1 MSDVTVE
8 EDVTGPAGHARIR
21 VRGAAQAQQS
31 PGFMLRRPDWAEAVL
46 GPAGWQVA
54 EILLTPQRATVE
66 GNDLVLLV
74 GPEVCGHLE
83 GGVYEIA
90 VPAAGVEAPV
100 CWPEIATPP
109 PPPPP
114 PPSPPLAPPAPPDA
128 TTILQ
133 RPNIQPTI
141 VAPPPPVPPPPVP
154 PPVPPPGPRWGV
166 WAVVVL
172 LLLAILGG
180 ALKVMHLYP
189 FDTIPA
195 GADKFADIQPPPAPP
210 TPPHP
215 TPPPAPPP
223 PAPAPTPP
231 APPPPPPPAPP
242 PPTPPP
248 PTPPPPTPPPPAPPP
263 PTPPPTPPPPP
274 PPSPDSMSLR
284 ELMARNRPAE
294 MYAQA
299 LRRMPTQPA
308 DALALLQRAGD
319 DLHYGP
325 ALGALGQVYDP
336 NKPPKAGV
344 PSNARQAAQH
354 YRDAIR
360 AGQGSVTADRAALR
374 VLLEIRQASGDAEA
388 RSILQEF
395 WP

>member
-8 EDVTGPAGHARIR
+8 EDVSGPGGHARIR

-46 GPAGWQVA
+46 GPAGWQVS
-54 EILLTPQRATVE
+54 EILLSPQRASVD

-100 CWPEIATPP
+100 YWPEIATPP

-114 PPSPPLAPPAPPDA
+114 SPPVTPPAPPDA

-133 RPNIQPTI
+133 RPAIPPPI
-141 VAPPPPVPPPPVP
+141 VEPPPLPPPVPPR
-154 PPVPPPGPRWGV
+154 PVPPPGPRWGI
-166 WAVVVL
+166 WALVVL
-172 LLLAILGG
+172 VLLAILGG
-180 ALKVMHLYP
+180 ALKALHLYP
-189 FDTIPA
+189 FETTPA
-195 GADKFADIQPPPAPP
+195 LDDKLADVVPPPAP
-210 TPPHP
+210 H
-215 TPPPAPPP
+215 PPPAPPP
-223 PAPAPTPP
+223 APPAPPPHPAPTPP
-231 APPPPPPPAPP
+231 APPPPAPPHPTPPPPAPPPPAPP

-248 PTPPPPTPPPPAPPP
+248 PPR
-263 PTPPPTPPPPP
+263 PTPPPPP
-274 PPSPDSMSLR
+274 PQPSPDAMSLR
-284 ELMARNRPAE
+284 ELMARNRPDE

-299 LRRMPTQPA
+299 QRRMPTQPA

-336 NKPPKAGV
+336 NKPPKGGV

-354 YRDAIR
+354 YRDAMR
-360 AGQGSVTADRAALR
+360 AGQGSVAADRAALR
-374 VLLEIRQASGDAEA
+374 LLLEIRQAAGDSEA
-388 RSILQEF
+388 RAILQEF